1 MPVLYHV
8 QLHIFCSALAS
19 LPPILLFSVAY
30 LNCQLRGK
38 ERIPYLSGQHDRSC
52 SPSGFVISVI
62 YKLQT
67 LVQSVMLVELQW
79 K

>member
-1 MPVLYHV
+1 MPVIYHV

-19 LPPILLFSVAY
+19 FPPILCGLLKLSA
-30 LNCQLRGK
+30 LRQ
-38 ERIPYLSGQHDRSC
+38 ERIPYLSGQCDRSC

-62 YKLQT
+62 YKLQI